1 MTAQSFDLVVVGA
14 GPAGLSAA
22 ARAQASGLGYVL
34 LERTDHLADTVFRY
48 LRGKPV
54 MAEPSA
60 IPLRSDMPFEA
71 GRREEVLEAWRR
83 AVQGQDLQVRYGCEV
98 TGLATTDGATTDG
111 AGSGGAGDADGTRFR
126 LTTSQGEIAARSV
139 VLAVGTQGN
148 PRRLGVP
155 GEDLPHVD
163 HHLQDPADHRNRDI
177 VVVGAGDSALEVA
190 LALCDANRVHLVVRK
205 AEIQRAKESLERE
218 LLQREVRGEIEI
230 HFSTTVGSIDA
241 EAVHLES
248 PGGQVRAP
256 ADRVFLMIGAD
267 PPRRF
272 LEAVGVRFS
281 GNGREAKPVLDA
293 HYQSSVPGLYL
304 IGALTGRDLIK
315 PGINQGWEVVE
326 HLAGRE
332 VEPADE
338 PVLAARL
345 PFWNGPVRER
355 IATITRQVPL
365 LAEATE
371 PDLREM
377 FLSAEV
383 REQSDGEIVLRQND
397 YTDSFLAI
405 EDGRVAI
412 SVRPEGAGRELPVAT
427 LGAGDFFGEMSL
439 LSGRRRNATVT
450 AVGTVRLVE
459 IPRKAMLKLLAVSP
473 EVKRRVDR
481 AFLVRAFQSYLFP
494 DLPTEVLEELVARA
508 TVEVVDRDHRLFA
521 EGDEADAFYLIRS
534 GMVKVVQRSGDEERV
549 LSYLTAGTYFGE
561 TALLAGTRRTASV
574 STIFPSELIRLG
586 SEGFQEFLEDHRDLR
601 PELIETL
608 ERRRVAAL
616 EAEAIPGAGEI
627 TSRLIDQEI
636 TMGTNALLID
646 EHKCIRCGNCI
657 DACEGVHEDGQARL
671 SLTGRRFYHLLA
683 PNSCWQCEDPKCMLD
698 CPPDALVRDARGE
711 IHIRSNCIGCGNC
724 EENCPY
730 DNIFMVHPRESL
742 GPFGWVKRLMG
753 MKSPELE
760 REVAV
765 KCDMIHI
772 EGGPACVRA
781 CPTGAAFRVER
792 DEYEETLAEIVVLRG
807 GA

>member
-1 MTAQSFDLVVVGA
+1 MSEQPLDLVIVGA

-22 ARAQASGLGYVL
+22 ARAQANGMEYVL

-60 IPLRSDMPFEA
+60 IPLRSDVPFEA
-71 GRREEVLEAWRR
+71 GRREEVLDAWERL
-83 AVQGQDLQVRYGCEV
+83 AQDQRLAIRFGCEV
-98 TGLATTDGATTDG
+98 TALARDEEIGD
-111 AGSGGAGDADGTRFR
+111 GSGLFR
-126 LTTSQGEIAARSV
+126 LTTSQGEIRARQV

-155 GEDLPHVD
+155 GEDLPHVS
-163 HHLQDPADHRNRDI
+163 HHLQDPAEHVDRDI

-205 AEIQRAKESLERE
+205 PEIQRAKESLERE
-218 LLQREVRGEIEI
+218 LLQRQSRGEVEI
-230 HFSTTVGSIDA
+230 NFSTAVDGFEADTVRLAG
-241 EAVHLES
+241 
-248 PGGQVRAP
+248 PGGELRVP
-256 ADRVFLMIGAD
+256 AQRVFLMIGAD

-272 LEAVGVRFS
+272 LEGIGVRFS
-281 GNGREAKPVLDA
+281 GEGRESKPVLDA
-293 HYQSSVPGLYL
+293 HYQSTVPGLYL

-315 PGINQGWEVVE
+315 PGVNQGWEVVE

-345 PFWNGPVRER
+345 PFWDGPVRDR
-355 IATITRQVPL
+355 IAAITRRVPL

-371 PDLREM
+371 PDLREV

-383 REQSDGEIVLRQND
+383 REWPDGEAIVRQND

-405 EDGRVAI
+405 VEGRVAV
-412 SVRPEGAGRELPVAT
+412 SVRPEGSVTEVPVAT
-427 LGAGDFFGEMSL
+427 LGPGDFFGEMSL

-450 AVGTVRLVE
+450 AVGVSRLVE

-494 DLPTEVLEELVARA
+494 DLPTEVLEELVGRA
-508 TVEVVDRDHRLFA
+508 TVEVYDRDHRLFA
-521 EGDEADAFYLIRS
+521 EGDPGDAFYLIRS
-534 GMVKVVQRSGDEERV
+534 GMVKVTQRSGDEERV
-549 LSYLTAGTYFGE
+549 LSYLTAGNYFGE
-561 TALLAGTRRTASV
+561 TALLAGTRRTATV
-574 STIFPSELIRLG
+574 STIFPSELIRLDREAFE
-586 SEGFQEFLEDHRDLR
+586 SFLGEHPALR
-601 PELIETL
+601 PELVETL

-698 CPPDALVRDARGE
+698 CPPDALVRDPRGE

-730 DNIFMVHPRESL
+730 GNIFMVHPREGI
-742 GPFGWVKRLMG
+742 GPFGWLKRLMG
-753 MKSPELE
+753 MKPPELE

-792 DEYEETLAEIVVLRG
+792 NEYEESLAEIVVLRG